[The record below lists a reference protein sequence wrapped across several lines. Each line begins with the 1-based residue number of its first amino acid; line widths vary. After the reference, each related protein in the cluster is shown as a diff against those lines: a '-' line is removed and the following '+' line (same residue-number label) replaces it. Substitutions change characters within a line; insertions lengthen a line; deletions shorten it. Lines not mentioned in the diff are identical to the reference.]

1 LARKVNPLSQS
12 FAFPR
17 LVRDFKTAGAV
28 LLLISWATTAAAVD
42 TPTLGYRIVADYP
55 HDIRHFTEGLEI
67 SGGQL
72 YESAGG
78 YGQSQVFIK
87 ELRSGRA
94 IRRVDLPGSMF
105 GEGLTTLANQIFVLT
120 WREGVGL
127 IFDRGLVEKRR
138 FKIPREGWGLTHMP
152 TLGGERLVM
161 SDGSSKLFQ
170 LDPATLKD
178 TGSISVTEK
187 GYPVDRLNELEYA
200 RGEIYANVWT
210 SPKIAVIQTG
220 TGQVRAWVDFSK
232 LPSLFEKPEGWNA
245 SEHVLNGIAFDPETG
260 HFFITGKC
268 WPKLFEIDISPN

>member
-1 LARKVNPLSQS
+1 MSSSAC
-12 FAFPR
+12 
-17 LVRDFKTAGAV
+17 D
-28 LLLISWATTAAAVD
+28 AAD
-42 TPTLGYRIVADYP
+42 TPVLGYRIVAEYP
-55 HDIRHFTEGLEI
+55 HDARHFTEGLEI
-67 SGGQL
+67 RDGQL

-87 ELRSGRA
+87 DLRTGKA
-94 IRRVDLPGSMF
+94 IRQLNLPAAAF
-105 GEGLTTLANQIFVLT
+105 GEGLTTLADQVFVLT
-120 WREGVGL
+120 WREGFGL
-127 IFDRGLVEKRR
+127 IFDRKLVEKRR

-178 TGSISVTEK
+178 TGSIQVTEN
-187 GYPVDRLNELEYA
+187 GYPLERLNELEYA

-220 TGQVRAWVDFSK
+220 NGQVRAWVDFSK
-232 LPSLFEKPEGWNA
+232 LPALFEKPYGWRA
-245 SEHVLNGIAFDPETG
+245 DEHVLNGIAFDPASG